1 MIKFFRAMSI
11 GCAVGL
17 AGGIVGGLVLI
28 AVVETANGA
37 DLTSLEAMR
46 HH

>member
-1 MIKFFRAMSI
+1 MNKFFRAMKI
-11 GCAVGL
+11 GFAVGL

-37 DLTSLEAMR
+37 DLTSLEAINDQ
-46 HH
+46 